1 LGELECDPHAYG
13 RRDQKYDE
21 WKERLVSNGA
31 KVALAVGAGYM
42 LGRTRKMRIAL
53 MLAAAGITGKF
64 PAMPASLVAN
74 GLKSLGASDQ
84 LHDLTD
90 QLRGEVLNAAKA
102 ATLAAAT
109 HRVDALND
117 RLQGV
122 VPTEQ
127 VGQAA
132 GSATRG
138 LTSVTGRGRRGRKD
152 AFEEDEDAYG
162 DEEPLDV
169 EEEDLED
176 DDVED
181 EDFEDEDVE
190 DEDVEDEDFEDEDQD
205 LEGDLEDEDADDE
218 DDEPAPPRRR
228 AARKAATPRTSA
240 RRSRTTP
247 ADRNG
252 EPQKA
257 PSRRGRA
264 SAATKRAPVRRGR

>member
-1 LGELECDPHAYG
+1 
-13 RRDQKYDE
+13 
-21 WKERLVSNGA
+21 VSNGA

-74 GLKSLGASDQ
+74 GLKSLGGSDQ

-109 HRVDALND
+109 NRVDALND

-127 VGQAA
+127 VGRAA

-138 LTSVTGRGRRGRKD
+138 LTSVTGNARRAR
-152 AFEEDEDAYG
+152 EDHFQENEDAYG

-176 DDVED
+176 DD
-181 EDFEDEDVE
+181 FEDEDVE
-190 DEDVEDEDFEDEDQD
+190 DEDVDDEDVDDQDVDDQDLEDEDFEDQDSEDD
-205 LEGDLEDEDADDE
+205 LEGEDEEEEEEAVT
-218 DDEPAPPRRR
+218 PRRR
-228 AARKAATPRTSA
+228 ASRRAATPRKSA
-240 RRSRTTP
+240 RRSRTT
-247 ADRNG
+247 AVERDG
-252 EPQKA
+252 EPPKG

>member
-1 LGELECDPHAYG
+1 
-13 RRDQKYDE
+13 
-21 WKERLVSNGA
+21 VSNGA

-64 PAMPASLVAN
+64 PVMPASLVAN

-138 LTSVTGRGRRGRKD
+138 LTSVAGRARRARD
-152 AFEEDEDAYG
+152 DDFEEDEDAYSD

-176 DDVED
+176 EDFEDEEPEDEDVDDQDLED
-181 EDFEDEDVE
+181 EDFEDQDTEDDVEGE
-190 DEDVEDEDFEDEDQD
+190 DEDE
-205 LEGDLEDEDADDE
+205 
-218 DDEPAPPRRR
+218 EPVAPRRR
-228 AARKAATPRTSA
+228 ATRRAATPRTSA
-240 RRSRTTP
+240 RRSRTTA
-247 ADRNG
+247 ADRDG
-252 EPQKA
+252 EPPKG
-257 PSRRGRA
+257 PSRRGRK

>member
-1 LGELECDPHAYG
+1 
-13 RRDQKYDE
+13 
-21 WKERLVSNGA
+21 VSNGA
-31 KVALAVGAGYM
+31 KVALAVGAGYL
-42 LGRTRKMRIAL
+42 LGRTRKMRIAM
-53 MLAAAGITGKF
+53 MLAAAGVTGKF

-109 HRVDALND
+109 HRVDALSD

-122 VPTEQ
+122 VPTEE
-127 VGQAA
+127 VGRAA

-138 LTSVTGRGRRGRKD
+138 LTSATGHARRSRD
-152 AFEEDEDAYG
+152 EDFEEDEDTYG

-176 DDVED
+176 EDEDLEDEDFDEQDDQDVED
-181 EDFEDEDVE
+181 ED
-190 DEDVEDEDFEDEDQD
+190 
-205 LEGDLEDEDADDE
+205 LEDEDLEEDLEGEEDE
-218 DDEPAPPRRR
+218 EEEEEAPAPRRR
-228 AARKAATPRTSA
+228 ARKAAAPRTSA
-240 RRSRTTP
+240 RRSRTKA
-247 ADRNG
+247 ADRDG
-252 EPQKA
+252 EPPKG

-264 SAATKRAPVRRGR
+264 STATKRAPVRRGR

>member
-1 LGELECDPHAYG
+1 
-13 RRDQKYDE
+13 
-21 WKERLVSNGA
+21 VSNGA
-31 KVALAVGAGYM
+31 KVALAVGAGYF
-42 LGRTRKMRIAL
+42 LGRTRKMRIAM

-138 LTSVTGRGRRGRKD
+138 LTSVTGHARRGRED
-152 AFEEDEDAYG
+152 DFEEDEDAYG

-176 DDVED
+176 
-181 EDFEDEDVE
+181 EDFEDEDVDE
-190 DEDVEDEDFEDEDQD
+190 EDVDDQDLEDEDFEDEDQD
-205 LEGDLEDEDADDE
+205 LEDDLEDEDEDE
-218 DDEPAPPRRR
+218 EPTPPPRR
-228 AARKAATPRTSA
+228 AARKAASPRKSA
-240 RRSRTTP
+240 RRSRTTA
-247 ADRNG
+247 ADRDG
-252 EPQKA
+252 EPPKG

>member
-1 LGELECDPHAYG
+1 M
-13 RRDQKYDE
+13 
-21 WKERLVSNGA
+21 SNGA
-31 KVALAVGAGYM
+31 KVALAVGAGYL
-42 LGRTRKMRIAL
+42 LGRTRKMRIAM
-53 MLAAAGITGKF
+53 MLAAAGVTGKF
-64 PAMPASLVAN
+64 PAMPASLLAS

-122 VPTEQ
+122 VPTEE
-127 VGQAA
+127 VGRAA

-138 LTSVTGRGRRGRKD
+138 LTSVTGRGRRGRD
-152 AFEEDEDAYG
+152 DDFEEDEDAYG

-176 DDVED
+176 ED
-181 EDFEDEDVE
+181 EDFEDEEDFADQDTADQDTE
-190 DEDVEDEDFEDEDQD
+190 DEDTEDE
-205 LEGDLEDEDADDE
+205 DLEDEDLDE
-218 DDEPAPPRRR
+218 DLEGEDEEDEEPPAPRRR
-228 AARKAATPRTSA
+228 ASRRAATPRTSA
-240 RRSRTTP
+240 RRSRKSA
-247 ADRNG
+247 ADRDD
-252 EPQKA
+252 EPPKG